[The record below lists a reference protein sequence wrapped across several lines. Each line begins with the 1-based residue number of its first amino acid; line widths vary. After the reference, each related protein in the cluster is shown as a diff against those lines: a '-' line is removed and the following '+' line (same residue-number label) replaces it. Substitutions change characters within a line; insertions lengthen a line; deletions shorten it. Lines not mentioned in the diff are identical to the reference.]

1 MFKTSLIG
9 FLPRGRNLR
18 KTVKKNK
25 NKNKGKKE
33 GKWHIALIVQFNHL
47 FS

>member
-25 NKNKGKKE
+25 KKGKKE
-33 GKWHIALIVQFNHL
+33 GKMAYSSYCTI
-47 FS
+47 

>member
-18 KTVKKNK
+18 KTVKKIK
-25 NKNKGKKE
+25 IKIKE
-33 GKWHIALIVQFNHL
+33 RKRENGI
-47 FS
+47 